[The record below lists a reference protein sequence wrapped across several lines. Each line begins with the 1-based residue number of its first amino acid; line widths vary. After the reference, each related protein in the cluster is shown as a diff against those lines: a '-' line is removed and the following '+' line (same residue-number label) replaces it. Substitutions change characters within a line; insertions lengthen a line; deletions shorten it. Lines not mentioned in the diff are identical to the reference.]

1 MQGWWGRGLYYPDT
15 RALPHKARSSPAR
28 HPASPPST
36 PPAET
41 VLKAS
46 APCTESWRHDSHL
59 FNLELNNF
67 TSLNDKYEENFKK
80 CPIKSE
86 WTWLKQMFHSY
97 RIMIRDWVST
107 THGAGSGSSFPEIHH
122 QMGSIKARKQAQH
135 PTIKL
140 FTHLANISRSLA
152 KFSEREKEMCFN

>member
-1 MQGWWGRGLYYPDT
+1 MGPWAVLSRHLHAAP
-15 RALPHKARSSPAR
+15 RSSPAR
-28 HPASPPST
+28 RPASHPSTT

-41 VLKAS
+41 VLRAS
-46 APCTESWRHDSHL
+46 ASCTESWRHDSHL

-97 RIMIRDWVST
+97 RIMIRGSLHKTWGGEGFKLPWNSPPDGEHQST
-107 THGAGSGSSFPEIHH
+107 ETSPASDNQALYPPCKHLKVVGKIFW
-122 QMGSIKARKQAQH
+122 KRKRDV
-135 PTIKL
+135 L
-140 FTHLANISRSLA
+140 
-152 KFSEREKEMCFN
+152 